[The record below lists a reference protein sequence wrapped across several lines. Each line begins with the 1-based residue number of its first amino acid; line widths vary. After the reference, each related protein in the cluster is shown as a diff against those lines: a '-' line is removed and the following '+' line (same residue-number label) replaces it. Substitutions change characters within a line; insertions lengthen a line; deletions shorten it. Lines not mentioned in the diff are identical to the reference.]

1 MPVIKRYPNR
11 KLYDTEAKKYI
22 NLEDIAGM
30 IRAGHE
36 IRVIDN
42 ASGED
47 LTAVTL
53 TQIVF
58 ELEKKQNGILPGPVL
73 ASLIQAGGSRLSALQ
88 RSLLSQLG
96 FIGQVDDEIRQR
108 IHALVAQGDLLE
120 SEGAQLIEKLMAAGR
135 KALSPSHPP
144 DEAAIE
150 RVLNQRNI
158 PSRQDMERILGE
170 LDGLMSKL
178 HELEAAQSAAENAEP
193 NAPDDQ
199 N

>member
-30 IRAGHE
+30 IRSGQE

-58 ELEKKQNGILPGPVL
+58 ELEKKQSGILPGPVL
-73 ASLIQAGGSRLSALQ
+73 AGLIAAGGSRLTALQ
-88 RSLLSQLG
+88 RSLLHQLG
-96 FIGQVDDEIRQR
+96 FVSQVDDEIRQR
-108 IHALVAQGDLLE
+108 IHALVAKGELLE
-120 SEGAQLIEKLMAAGR
+120 SEGTALVEKLVAAGR
-135 KALSPSHPP
+135 QALTHTHLP

-150 RVLNQRNI
+150 RALDKRNV
-158 PSRQDMERILGE
+158 PSRKDMERILSE
-170 LDGLMSKL
+170 LDGLMTKL
-178 HELEAAQSAAENAEP
+178 GELEPAQDDDAGAAG
-193 NAPDDQ
+193 PDDPH
-199 N
+199 